1 MDAAEFASFVAKQRA
16 ALDAARERA
25 RADASEALR
34 SEIRAA
40 LAGAYDR
47 VPDFSSWYFAYPTTY
62 QLLGIAASSAARHAV
77 SFRTEQS
84 LSEAVAEDV
93 QIHVRRKYEAIV
105 LRPALTDPLV
115 HRAFVRALRSV
126 REGCLSAIDELESSV
141 AAFASERAT
150 ATLSSPPRP
159 DDVIVDVD
167 WAAQLQKVEHVPTV
181 YEKSPAATV
190 ALIGAGAAAGKVA
203 GSAAA
208 TGAAAKA
215 VAAKIA
221 APFATKAAGATLGK
235 AAAAGATA
243 GAIAGPVGAAAGVA
257 AGAAIGLGVD
267 VTVNAGVTLMQRPAL
282 ERDVRDSLDATVLEW
297 EERLLPE
304 LERVQG
310 IWFDQAAALIVAS
323 DDVESKQNRKL

>member
-16 ALDAARERA
+16 ALDAAKERA

-34 SEIRAA
+34 RELRAA
-40 LAGAYDR
+40 LDGAYDR
-47 VPDFSSWYFAYPTTY
+47 VPAFSSWYFAYRTTY
-62 QLLGIAASSAARHAV
+62 KLLGIAASSAARRAV
-77 SFRTEQS
+77 SFRTEKS

-93 QIHVRRKYEAIV
+93 QVHVRRKYEAIV
-105 LRPALTDPLV
+105 LRPAHTDPLV
-115 HRAFVRALRSV
+115 HRAFVRALRSA
-126 REGCLSAIDELESSV
+126 REGCLSAVDELESSV
-141 AAFASERAT
+141 AAFLSERAT
-150 ATLSSPPRP
+150 ALSSPPRP

-181 YEKSPAATV
+181 YEKSPATTV

-208 TGAAAKA
+208 TGGAAKA
-215 VAAKIA
+215 VAAKLA

-243 GAIAGPVGAAAGVA
+243 GAVVGPVGAAAGVA
-257 AGAAIGLGVD
+257 AGAAIGLGID
-267 VTVNAGVTLMQRPAL
+267 MTVNAGVTLMQRPAL
-282 ERDVRDSLDATVLEW
+282 EQDVRDSLDATVLEW

-310 IWFDQAAALIVAS
+310 IWFDQAAALIFVN
-323 DDVESKQNRKL
+323 DDVESERK